1 LSLGTDAQRD
11 WGFTAIMQAMWLMLQ
26 QEQPDDYVMP
36 PVSNIRP
43 NWLRGIRARGLADWQ
58 YVRLDPA

>member
-1 LSLGTDAQRD
+1 
-11 WGFTAIMQAMWLMLQ
+11 MQAMWLMLQ